1 MKFKNVLLVSDF
13 DDTLVDR
20 QKKLPERTAKAL
32 RYFTE
37 NGGYFTLA
45 SGRIV
50 DAMRPQLKGLPIN
63 APVICGNGTQ
73 IYDFSQEKIIA
84 TSTLP
89 ETAKADFQTILDAF
103 PTSAVEIIVNGQTY
117 YIRPNA
123 LTWWHLDLLG
133 LHGIEAT
140 LDTVPHGWG
149 CAKFEEETPV
159 LQEMQTFIRAN
170 FPGRYEDFFSHKN
183 LLEVANRGDNKGG
196 GVLKLA
202 KILGVDRKDIYC
214 AGDNENDVSMLKAAH
229 IGFCPTNATPVTMEA
244 ADQVVCDCD
253 EGTMA
258 DIIEYLDKIYA

>member
-1 MKFKNVLLVSDF
+1 MKFQNVLLVSDF

-50 DAMRPQLKGLPIN
+50 DAMLPQLGGLPIN

-73 IYDFSQEKIIA
+73 IYDFRTE
-84 TSTLP
+84 TLVHTGLLP
-89 ETAKADFQTILDAF
+89 LTAKSDFQAVLDAF
-103 PTSAVEIIVNGQTY
+103 PTAAVEIIVKGRTY

-133 LHGIEAT
+133 LQATEAT
-140 LDTVPHGWG
+140 LDTVPEGWS

-159 LQEMQTFIRAN
+159 LQEMQTFLRTN

-183 LLEVANRGDNKGG
+183 LLEVAGPGQHKGG

-202 KILGVDRKDIYC
+202 EILGVDRKDIYC

-229 IGFCPTNATPVTMEA
+229 IGFCPANATPVAKLA
-244 ADQVVCDCD
+244 ADKVVCDCD
-253 EGTMA
+253 EGTLA
-258 DIIEYLDKIYA
+258 DIIEYLDKLY